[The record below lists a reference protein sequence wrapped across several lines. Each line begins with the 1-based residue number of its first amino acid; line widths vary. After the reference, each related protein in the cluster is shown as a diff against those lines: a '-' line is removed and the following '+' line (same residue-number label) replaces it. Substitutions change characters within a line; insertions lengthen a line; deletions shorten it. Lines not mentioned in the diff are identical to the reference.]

1 MNKSKGRILVVGQ
14 HYWPETF
21 RSTDL
26 CEGLVER
33 GYEVDVLTGIP
44 NYPGGKFFDGYSY
57 KKNRKQ
63 RKNGVNIERAFEI
76 PRGSK
81 SNFRI
86 FLNFASYSISQ
97 LFHIPKYLKRKYDRI
112 ICYQLSPVTM
122 ALMPIILSKLTKTK
136 LYMYI
141 GDFWPHSLF
150 SIINIK
156 NKFLRKFFTKF
167 SYWHYRQAYAASGVF
182 QGIAD
187 RLVSEVGF
195 DPENV
200 AYIPQAAEKLYE
212 KEVYDSEL
220 EKRFKDGKFNIV
232 FAGNINP
239 AQAFDVVTKAAREV
253 KDRGIDNVR
262 YIILGEGMSKEW
274 LINEVKNLDMEDDW
288 IFEGLK
294 PVEEVPKYQTIAD
307 GLLVALSKSELFTY
321 GIPAKVQSYMA
332 AGKPIIASM
341 DGDAQKLI
349 NESGSGK
356 CVPAGDYLGLADV
369 IAEMAT
375 ADKAELKKYGDAAK
389 KYHYANFE
397 RNANLDKYIDFLFKD
412 DKDLIHKQIEC
423 ANKN

>member
-1 MNKSKGRILVVGQ
+1 MEKPKGRILVVGQ

-44 NYPGGKFFDGYSY
+44 NYPGGKFFEGYSVR
-57 KKNRKQ
+57 KNRKQ
-63 RKNGVNIERAFEI
+63 QKGGVNIERAFEI

-86 FLNFASYSISQ
+86 FLNFASYSIAQ
-97 LFHIPKYLKRKYDRI
+97 LFHLPKYLRRKYDRI

-122 ALMPIILSKLTKTK
+122 TLMPIILSKLTKTK

-141 GDFWPHSLF
+141 CDFWPHSLF

-156 NKFLRKFFTKF
+156 SKFWRKFFTKF
-167 SYWHYRQAYAASGVF
+167 SYWHYRQGDAASGVF
-182 QGIAD
+182 EGIAE

-195 DPENV
+195 APENV
-200 AYIPQAAEKLYE
+200 AYIPQVAEKLYE
-212 KEVYDSEL
+212 KEVYDAEL
-220 EKRFKDGKFNIV
+220 EARFKDGKFNIV

-253 KDRGIDNVR
+253 KDRGADNIR
-262 YIILGEGMSKEW
+262 YIILGEGMSKQW
-274 LINEVKNLDMEDDW
+274 LTDEVKRLDMEEDW
-288 IFEGLK
+288 VFEGLK
-294 PVEEVPKYQTIAD
+294 PVEDVPKYQTIAD
-307 GLLVALSKSELFTY
+307 SLLVALSKSELFTY

-341 DGDAQKLI
+341 DGDAKRLV

-356 CVPAGDYLGLADV
+356 CADAGDYMRLAD
-369 IAEMAT
+369 IIWEMAT
-375 ADKAELKKYGDAAK
+375 SPKEELKKYGNAAK
-389 KYHYANFE
+389 AYHFAHFE

-412 DKDLIHKQIEC
+412 DKELI
-423 ANKN
+423 NKEIVNTNNS